1 MELDLAV
8 VRNKCNVEDLTVV
21 LDDRLADRNHV
32 NLLEN
37 KKN

>member
-8 VRNKCNVEDLTVV
+8 VRNKFNVEDLTVV
-21 LDDRLADRNHV
+21 LEDRLADHNHV
-32 NLLEN
+32 SLLEN